1 MNQMNLPRVRIACAV
16 VAMCAGV
23 FVWSW
28 SPPAGA
34 SSSGYTWPQFHGD
47 PGLSGTSAD
56 PSISSSNASTLGVK
70 WMAQVGATEGSPVE
84 AWNAS
89 LGEPL
94 AYVGDENGYMNAVN
108 ARTGAIVWSAPF
120 GSAFTATPLVSGSS
134 VWVAPLASGRIYK
147 LDAATGAIQ
156 CAVKEVGSIQGTP
169 VVATLPGGQTLVY
182 FPTLDTGGADG
193 SIYAINTYSCATV
206 FAWNG
211 SGAFSTHAGVWTPI
225 SYGVDADGV
234 PLVLF
239 GSADPDS
246 SEYAINAATG
256 SLVWRYYTNNPPGED
271 WDIGAGS
278 TISAPGVNGFPDGV
292 GVLRREG
299 WCLLCAGLDHRG
311 IDLVLGLRPR
321 DQHRRSFD
329 AGPGRLHA
337 RLWRQCGHLCPRRRQ
352 RESPLAVQHGGR
364 HCELVV
370 RHRRTSGSAG
380 GRLRHARRSG
390 PRRVT
395 GHRRALYSYQTGS
408 FISASP
414 PISTERCSSTPPMAS
429 STTSGSAVET
439 GQRRPPR

>member
-1 MNQMNLPRVRIACAV
+1 MSVCRAVGFICMGRGDEHEPNELAEGSHRVPAAV

-134 VWVAPLASGRIYK
+134 VWVAPLASGPPTSSTQQPAQSNVRSRK
-147 LDAATGAIQ
+147 SDRSRARRSWPPFRAAKRSVLPNTGHWRRGREHLCHQ
-156 CAVKEVGSIQGTP
+156 
-169 VVATLPGGQTLVY
+169 Y
-182 FPTLDTGGADG
+182 
-193 SIYAINTYSCATV
+193 V
-206 FAWNG
+206 FLCDCIRLERQRG
-211 SGAFSTHAGVWTPI
+211 LLTHAGVWTPI

-246 SEYAINAATG
+246 SEYA
-256 SLVWRYYTNNPPGED
+256 
-271 WDIGAGS
+271 
-278 TISAPGVNGFPDGV
+278 
-292 GVLRREG
+292 
-299 WCLLCAGLDHRG
+299 
-311 IDLVLGLRPR
+311 
-321 DQHRRSFD
+321 
-329 AGPGRLHA
+329 
-337 RLWRQCGHLCPRRRQ
+337 
-352 RESPLAVQHGGR
+352 
-364 HCELVV
+364 
-370 RHRRTSGSAG
+370 
-380 GRLRHARRSG
+380 
-390 PRRVT
+390 
-395 GHRRALYSYQTGS
+395 
-408 FISASP
+408 
-414 PISTERCSSTPPMAS
+414 
-429 STTSGSAVET
+429 
-439 GQRRPPR
+439 